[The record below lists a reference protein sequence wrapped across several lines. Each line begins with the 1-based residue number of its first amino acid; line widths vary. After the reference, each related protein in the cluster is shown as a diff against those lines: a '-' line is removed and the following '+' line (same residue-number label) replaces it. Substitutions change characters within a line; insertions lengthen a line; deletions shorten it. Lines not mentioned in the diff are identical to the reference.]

1 MKARFTGTR
10 PGRRAGATVDAPVS
24 RLVSRP
30 GVGIGRTAS
39 LADAAYLMRMQGISS
54 LLVDGGSAIVTER
67 DISRSIGAG
76 GDPQEPVGSVATP
89 HPLIV
94 DGSLT
99 VLECGGM
106 MLEEQVRHVL
116 VAMPDGF
123 TGVVSQRDIVTVL
136 LRDADPK
143 SWAAPEGVPS
153 ENWLG

>member
-1 MKARFTGTR
+1 MKRRFTGRRTDR
-10 PGRRAGATVDAPVS
+10 PNRVTVDAPIS

-30 GVGIGRTAS
+30 GVGIERRAS
-39 LADAAYLMRMQGISS
+39 LAEAAGLMRMQGVSS

-67 DISRSIGAG
+67 DIARSIGAG
-76 GDPQEPVGSVATP
+76 GDPGEPVGSVATP

-99 VLECGGM
+99 VMECGGI
-106 MLEEQVRHVL
+106 MLDEEVRHVL
-116 VAMPDGF
+116 VTMPDGF

-136 LRDADPK
+136 VREADPEL
-143 SWAAPEGVPS
+143 WAARERVPS